1 MPRPKGLPKT
11 GGKRKGSKNKHTIA
25 LEKAAGGTLPLDYM
39 LKVMRNSK
47 AKAQLRADMA
57 KAAAPYLHAR
67 RAPEDKSG
75 NPIPSVF
82 YLHPSLEDDGSDAE
96 TK

>member
-47 AKAQLRADMA
+47 AKAELRAEMA
-57 KAAAPYLHAR
+57 KAAAPYVHAR
-67 RAPEDKSG
+67 RAAEDGGG
-75 NPIPSVF
+75 NTAPPMF
-82 YLHPSLEDDGSDAE
+82 YVTPNLESDDE
-96 TK
+96 